1 MSSSRASTAYTIA
14 VVAGMALWFVGAE
27 VSGRRETRDS
37 GIYWSL
43 FYPLAIGAS
52 ALLGYLFPE
61 RPWRWAVALFVAQF
75 VAMVL
80 RSGEIGS
87 LAPLGLILFGIL
99 SLPAV
104 FAGQLAA
111 RQKGSPPDG

>member
-1 MSSSRASTAYTIA
+1 LSSSRASTAYTIA

-27 VSGRRETRDS
+27 VSGRRETWDS

-104 FAGQLAA
+104 FAAQLAA
-111 RQKGSPPDG
+111 RQKRSPPDG